1 MACACCGSH
10 AYDHFLAS
18 RRFLGHQDLRHCQ
31 DSCCHLRHHRSSPII
46 STSSWFS
53 VTLPWSPIKSCTL
66 NVLLNN
72 VDGQCDVDN
81 LFIAVDDPQGH
92 VESRL
97 RNGGKTF
104 HGQQNGRLGI
114 HVGGRNAFMG
124 PGAERGLVGLKSLDS
139 HVLEL
144 TCIKTS
150 DGVLLAGRTRGEHV

>member
-1 MACACCGSH
+1 MTTSWH
-10 AYDHFLAS
+10 LVAS
-18 RRFLGHQDLRHCQ
+18 LVIKIFDIVKIVVVTSAIIDRHPSFQLRHG
-31 DSCCHLRHHRSSPII
+31 SRSQS
-46 STSSWFS
+46 
-53 VTLPWSPIKSCTL
+53 LPWSPIKSCTL